1 MTLALTSHTDAAVLD
16 AGRRPSRQ
24 TSSFAGG
31 TVIWTLTFL
40 PPLVLMLG
48 VAFQPWVPP
57 GDLLRDPLAVAEMT
71 DNCCKVYFGAV
82 SNLGIVLWMAGA
94 SVCLF
99 AAAVIV
105 TADRS
110 DVMARFLL
118 AGGLLTGFLG
128 FDDLFLIHENVL
140 PAFGVPE
147 IVTYGAYGLLGLG
160 YLVFF
165 RRQVFANRFAMFG
178 AAGAL
183 LAVSVTIDWVIHS
196 DAAWRILLEDGAKI
210 TGIAGWTAFHAI
222 AAWTALGRHTGVFK
236 R

>member
-1 MTLALTSHTDAAVLD
+1 MALTSHTDATVFD
-16 AGRRPSRQ
+16 VRRQLNRQ
-24 TSSFAGG
+24 SSSFAIGA
-31 TVIWTLTFL
+31 VIWMLTFL

-94 SVCLF
+94 AICLF
-99 AAAVIV
+99 AAAVIA
-105 TADRS
+105 TADRT

-147 IVTYGAYGLLGLG
+147 IVTYGAYGLLGLS

-165 RRQVFANRFAMFG
+165 WRQIFANRFVMFG
-178 AAGAL
+178 VAGAL
-183 LAVSVTIDWVIHS
+183 LAASVTIDWVIHN

-210 TGIAGWTAFHAI
+210 TGITAWVSFHAI
-222 AAWTALGRHTGVFK
+222 AAWAALGRYTGGFT